1 MSESVR
7 DPLEKPVAAAS
18 FAAEG
23 EAVRPC
29 ATISSSGDM
38 PDMMSGDNA
47 SSRRD
52 QALDWLLRVQ
62 QAPQDAQ
69 VQAELAQWC
78 QADPANASA
87 YRQAERLWR
96 LSAQLAPK
104 TQTQWPQPAPA
115 EPARVLPAAV
125 PARPVQR
132 SRRTRTW
139 LGGAVAACLMLALA
153 PSLTVRVQSDYRT
166 GAGETRE
173 VRLSDGSVVQLDS
186 DTALAV
192 DYLGDRRDVRLLKGQ
207 AFFQVVPDTSRP
219 FHVRAEAVQV
229 TVTGTAFNVALDERV
244 SVAVQQ
250 GSVNVDDWRAGRSLA
265 RHMVPGQRLDYQA
278 GEARLGHFSPS
289 QAAAWRQG
297 QLVADDLPIAEV
309 VAQLKRYVPGL
320 IVLRDDA
327 GLASKR
333 VTGVYD
339 LRHPEAALRAVVQ
352 PHGGRVERYS
362 AWVLVVR

>member
-1 MSESVR
+1 M
-7 DPLEKPVAAAS
+7 
-18 FAAEG
+18 
-23 EAVRPC
+23 RPC

-47 SSRRD
+47 SNRRD
-52 QALDWLLRVQ
+52 LALDWLLRVQ
-62 QAPQDAQ
+62 QAPQDVQ
-69 VQAELAQWC
+69 VQAALAQWC

-96 LSAQLAPK
+96 LSAQLTPRTLA
-104 TQTQWPQPAPA
+104 QWPQPAPA
-115 EPARVLPAAV
+115 EPLRPLPVLAPA
-125 PARPVQR
+125 PRPVVR
-132 SRRTRTW
+132 SRRKRTW
-139 LGGAVAACLMLALA
+139 WGVAVAACLMLALA
-153 PSLTVRVQSDYRT
+153 PSLTLRVQSDYHT
-166 GAGETRE
+166 GAGETRD
-173 VRLSDGSVVQLDS
+173 VRLSDGSMVQLDS
-186 DTALAV
+186 DTAVAV
-192 DYLGDRRDVRLLKGQ
+192 DYAGGRRDVRLLKGQ
-207 AFFQVVPDTSRP
+207 AFFKVIPDKARP

-229 TVTGTAFNVALDERV
+229 TVTGTAFNVALGERI

-250 GSVNVDDWRAGRSLA
+250 GSVNVDDWRAGRALA
-265 RHMVPGQRLDYQA
+265 RQMVPGQRLDYQA
-278 GEARLGHFSPS
+278 GEARLGRFSPS

-297 QLVADDLPIAEV
+297 QLVADDLPIADV
-309 VAQLKRYVPGL
+309 VAALKRYVPGL

-362 AWVLVVR
+362 AWVLIVR